1 MRIGVD
7 LTCLAND
14 RGYGRFTRELI
25 PAMMDLA
32 PDDAFVCFA
41 DELAAKRFH
50 PPRDDIELI
59 RVQQAQAP
67 ATAAA
72 ASGYRSP
79 VDMWRLT
86 RAVWRAR
93 IDVFFSPS
101 VYSYFPL
108 PLGQRAVVTVHDAIA
123 ERFPEYTLTSPR
135 ARLFWRMKVWLALRQ
150 SRLVLTVSDFSADD
164 IARVLGVPRA
174 RIRVTSEAPAAAYQP
189 SPSPA
194 ATAEAVQALGLEPGD
209 RWFVYL
215 GGFNPHKHVDRLIE
229 AHARVARQ
237 LDPAPKL
244 LLIGS
249 VSRDVFH
256 SDHER
261 LTATV
266 EREGTGALV
275 RWMGYQPDEQARWLH
290 AGAVATVLPSAAEG
304 FGLPAVEAAAC
315 GTPVIA
321 TTESPLPQLLD
332 GGGIFVPPGDVDAI
346 EAAMLR
352 LLADETLREAMGRV
366 ALDRARSLTWDASAR
381 TALAAVR
388 EAAR

>member
-7 LTCLAND
+7 LTCLANN
-14 RGYGRFTRELI
+14 RGYGRFTSELV

-32 PDDAFVCFA
+32 PDDTFVCFA
-41 DELAAKRFH
+41 DDLAARRFR
-50 PPRDDIELI
+50 PPRDDIEVV
-59 RVQQAQAP
+59 RVPQAEAP

-72 ASGYRSP
+72 AGGYRSP

-93 IDVFFSPS
+93 VDVFFSPS

-123 ERFPEYTLTSPR
+123 ERFPEYTLTGPR
-135 ARLFWRMKVWLALRQ
+135 ARLFWRMKVWLALKQ
-150 SRLVLTVSDFSADD
+150 SRLVLTVSDFAADD
-164 IARVLGVPRA
+164 IVEFLGVPRS

-189 SPSPA
+189 SPSAA

-237 LDPAPKL
+237 VDPAPKL

-275 RWMGYQPDEQARWLH
+275 SWMGYQPDEQARWLH

-346 EAAMLR
+346 AAAMLR
-352 LLADETLREAMGRV
+352 LLTDETMREAMGRV
-366 ALDRARSLTWDASAR
+366 ALDRARALTWDASAR

>member
-14 RGYGRFTRELI
+14 RGYGRFTRELV
-25 PAMMDLA
+25 PAMMALA
-32 PDDAFVCFA
+32 PDDVFVCFA
-41 DELAAKRFH
+41 DDLAAERFS
-50 PPRDDIELI
+50 PPHDNFELI
-59 RVQQAQAP
+59 SVPQSQAP
-67 ATAAA
+67 AVAAA
-72 ASGYRSP
+72 AGGYRSP
-79 VDMWRLT
+79 MDMWRLT
-86 RAVWRAR
+86 RAVWQTRV
-93 IDVFFSPS
+93 DVFFSPS

-108 PLGQRAVVTVHDAIA
+108 PLGLRAVVTVHDAIA

-135 ARLFWRMKVWLALRQ
+135 ARLFWRLKVWLALKQ
-150 SRLVLTVSDFSADD
+150 SRLVLTISDFAAED
-164 IARVLGVPRA
+164 IARVLGIPRT

-194 ATAEAVQALGLEPGD
+194 MTAEAVQALGLDPED

-237 LDPAPKL
+237 VDPAPKL

-249 VSRDVFH
+249 VARDVFH
-256 SDHER
+256 NDHER
-261 LTATV
+261 LTATI
-266 EREGTGALV
+266 EREGTGALI

-321 TTESPLPQLLD
+321 TTESPLPQLLA
-332 GGGIFVPPGDVDAI
+332 GGGVFVPPGDVDAI
-346 EAAMLR
+346 AGAMLR
-352 LLADETLREAMGRV
+352 LLADEPTRAAMGRA
-366 ALDRARSLTWDASAR
+366 ALDRARALTWDASAR
-381 TALAAVR
+381 AALAAVR
-388 EAAR
+388 EAAK

>member
-25 PAMMDLA
+25 PAMMALA
-32 PDDAFVCFA
+32 PDDMFVCFA
-41 DELAAKRFH
+41 DDMAAERFTPSH
-50 PPRDDIELI
+50 DNVELI
-59 RVQQAQAP
+59 RVPQSKAP
-67 ATAAA
+67 AVAAA

-79 VDMWRLT
+79 MDMWRLT
-86 RAVWRAR
+86 RSVSRTR

-108 PLGQRAVVTVHDAIA
+108 PFGLPAVVTVHDAIA

-135 ARLFWRMKVWLALRQ
+135 ARLFWRLKVWLALKQ
-150 SRLVLTVSDFSADD
+150 SRLVLTISDFAAED
-164 IARVLGVPRA
+164 IAKVLGIPRT

-189 SPSPA
+189 SPSPTV
-194 ATAEAVQALGLEPGD
+194 TAEAVRAMGLDPDD

-229 AHARVARQ
+229 AHARVAKQ
-237 LDPAPKL
+237 VDHAPKL
-244 LLIGS
+244 LLVGS

-256 SDHER
+256 NDHER
-261 LTATV
+261 LTAAV
-266 EREGTGALV
+266 EREGTGDLV
-275 RWMGYQPDEQARWLH
+275 RWMGYQPDDQARWLH

-321 TTESPLPQLLD
+321 TTESPLPRLLD

-346 EAAMLR
+346 AAAMLR
-352 LLADETLREAMGRV
+352 LLEDAPLRKAMSRA
-366 ALDRARSLTWDASAR
+366 ALDRARALTWEASAL
-381 TALAAVR
+381 TVLAAIR

>member
-1 MRIGVD
+1 MRIGID

-25 PAMMDLA
+25 PAMMALA
-32 PDDAFVCFA
+32 PDDIFVCFA
-41 DELAAKRFH
+41 DDLAAQRFC
-50 PPRDDIELI
+50 PPHDNFQLI
-59 RVQQAQAP
+59 RVPQSQAP
-67 ATAAA
+67 AVAAA

-86 RAVWRAR
+86 RSVWRAR

-108 PLGQRAVVTVHDAIA
+108 PLGTRAVVTIHDAIA

-135 ARLFWRMKVWLALRQ
+135 ARLFWRLKVWLALKQ
-150 SRLVLTVSDFSADD
+150 SRLVLTISDFAAED
-164 IARVLGVPRA
+164 IASVLGIPPT

-189 SPSPA
+189 SPSVGD
-194 ATAEAVQALGLEPGD
+194 TAEAVKALGLDAED

-237 LDPAPKL
+237 MDPAPKL
-244 LLIGS
+244 LLVGS
-249 VSRDVFH
+249 VSQDVFH

-261 LTATV
+261 LTAIV
-266 EREGTGALV
+266 ERERTGELV

-321 TTESPLPQLLD
+321 TTESPLPRLLD

-346 EAAMLR
+346 AAAMLR
-352 LLADETLREAMGRV
+352 LLADEPTRASMGRA
-366 ALDRARSLTWDASAR
+366 ALDRARALTWEASAR
-381 TALAAVR
+381 AALAAIR